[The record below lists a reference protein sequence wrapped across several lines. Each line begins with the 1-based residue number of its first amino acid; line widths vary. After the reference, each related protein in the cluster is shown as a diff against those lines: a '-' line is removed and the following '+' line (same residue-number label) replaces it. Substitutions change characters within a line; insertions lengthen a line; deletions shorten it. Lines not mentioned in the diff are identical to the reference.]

1 MQKFIIAAGALLLFI
16 GCLFFVTDMVIG
28 DTTHTDNKAAL
39 KKGSNTA
46 LYKSV
51 KVGTLRAEEEIAIDP
66 ELAKKEFEQAYK
78 QNAAFKD
85 PASKRDF
92 SVHVI
97 QDKPAM
103 IAVEGNVDAKS
114 YLKQFDEN
122 KGTIKSKARNIYI
135 FESTSDK
142 KQPGGNI
149 IQ

>member
-1 MQKFIIAAGALLLFI
+1 M
-16 GCLFFVTDMVIG
+16 
-28 DTTHTDNKAAL
+28 L
-39 KKGSNTA
+39 KHLDFMFN
-46 LYKSV
+46 L
-51 KVGTLRAEEEIAIDP
+51 GTI
-66 ELAKKEFEQAYK
+66 KES
-78 QNAAFKD
+78 KD

-149 IQ
+149 K